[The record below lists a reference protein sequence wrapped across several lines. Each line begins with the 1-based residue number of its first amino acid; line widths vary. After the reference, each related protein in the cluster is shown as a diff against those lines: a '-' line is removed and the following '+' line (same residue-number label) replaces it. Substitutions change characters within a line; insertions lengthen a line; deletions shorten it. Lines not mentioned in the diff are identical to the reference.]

1 MLPQSITAV
10 LPSCASIAVVL
21 QDLDDDYHGTSERE
35 KCVMA
40 ELWMDSTSRKR

>member
-10 LPSCASIAVVL
+10 PPSCASIAVVL
-21 QDLDDDYHGTSERE
+21 QEDDDYHGTSERE